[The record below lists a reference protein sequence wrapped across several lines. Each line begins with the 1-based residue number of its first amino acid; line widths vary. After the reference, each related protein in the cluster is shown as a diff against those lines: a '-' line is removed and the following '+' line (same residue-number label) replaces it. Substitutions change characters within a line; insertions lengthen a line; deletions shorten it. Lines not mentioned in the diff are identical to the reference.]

1 MGLVAALSIGQSRSR
16 GEELSSETTGGNFR
30 NGETFV
36 ARDYA
41 YRCDASLR
49 CDSRDAIAKESAR
62 LFFAG
67 AGLSLFSSRHLFP
80 HGCSLVTPFDRCKL
94 RKHRPPPK
102 WKHQT
107 FADSPYRRLW
117 HVGCCA
123 RARDAGLGGLAP
135 ARSTRPPSDW
145 AANTI
150 PQHRRRPHIIRTA
163 ASSCWRSSS
172 LVRTG

>member
-49 CDSRDAIAKESAR
+49 CDSRDAAEESAR

-67 AGLSLFSSRHLFP
+67 P
-80 HGCSLVTPFDRCKL
+80 
-94 RKHRPPPK
+94 
-102 WKHQT
+102 
-107 FADSPYRRLW
+107 
-117 HVGCCA
+117 
-123 RARDAGLGGLAP
+123 
-135 ARSTRPPSDW
+135 TRPHQEFYFVD
-145 AANTI
+145 
-150 PQHRRRPHIIRTA
+150 
-163 ASSCWRSSS
+163 
-172 LVRTG
+172 